1 MLNHMEHEM
10 HQAIHTAPPPGLAAL
25 SEGSDLITV
34 DSLAIWCRCQG
45 QTIRKNLSQHGH
57 FHGLRPVRFG
67 RRVMFRVADVAKLVE
82 VAQ

>member
-1 MLNHMEHEM
+1 M
-10 HQAIHTAPPPGLAAL
+10 HHATLIPPALATLAG
-25 SEGSDLITV
+25 GSDLVTV
-34 DSLAIWCRCQG
+34 IGLATWSQCQP

-67 RRVMFRVADVAKLVE
+67 RRVMFRVSDVAKLVE